1 MAKEYLDKDGLLYV
15 WQKIRSLFA
24 LKTDLDSKVDKVTG
38 KGLSA
43 NDLTDTL
50 KASYDQAVTQVQAL
64 RAEGSQP
71 NTIEVIKLNGT
82 TLTPDTSKTVN
93 IVSSSLSGY
102 GITDAYT
109 KTETNQA
116 IQASIGSLT
125 QLSYQKVDA
134 LPATGSTGVIYLV
147 AHSHGTQD
155 VFDEY
160 IWYSNAF
167 EKIGNTDI
175 DLSGYLLATDL
186 KAITNSDIDSLVG

>member
-50 KASYDQAVTQVQAL
+50 KASYDQTVTQVQTMA
-64 RAEGSQP
+64 SQLGEP
-71 NTIEVIKLNGT
+71 NTIEAIQLNGKA
-82 TLTPDTSKTVN
+82 LTPDTSKTIN

-116 IQASIGSLT
+116 IQAAIGSLT

-175 DLSGYLLATDL
+175 DLSGYLRAADL

>member
-1 MAKEYLDKDGLLYV
+1 MAKEYLDRDGLLYV

-50 KASYDQAVTQVQAL
+50 KASYDQAVTQVQTMA
-64 RAEGSQP
+64 SQLGEP
-71 NTIEVIKLNGT
+71 NTIEAIQLNGKA
-82 TLTPDTSKTVN
+82 LTPDTSKTIN

-116 IQASIGSLT
+116 IQAAIGGLT

-175 DLSGYLLATDL
+175 DLSGYLRAADL

>member
-24 LKTDLDSKVDKVTG
+24 LKTDLDSKVDKVSG

-43 NDLTDTL
+43 NDLTDSL

-64 RAEGSQP
+64 SAEGGQP
-71 NTIEVIKLNGT
+71 NIIEVIKLNGT
-82 TLTPDTSKTVN
+82 TLTPDTSKAVN
-93 IVSSSLSGY
+93 IASSTLAGY
-102 GITDAYT
+102 GIADAYT

-116 IQASIGSLT
+116 IQAAIGSLT

-147 AHSHGTQD
+147 AHSHGTQN

-175 DLSGYLLATDL
+175 DLSGYLLAADL

>member
-50 KASYDQAVTQVQAL
+50 KASYDQAVTQVQTMA
-64 RAEGSQP
+64 SQLGEP
-71 NTIEVIKLNGT
+71 NTIEAIQLNGKA
-82 TLTPDTSKTVN
+82 LTPDTSKTIN

-116 IQASIGSLT
+116 IQAAIGGLT

-147 AHSHGTQD
+147 AHSHGAQD

-175 DLSGYLLATDL
+175 DLSGYLRAADL

>member
-1 MAKEYLDKDGLLYV
+1 MAKQYLDKDGLLYV

-24 LKTDLDSKVDKVTG
+24 LKTDLDSKVDKVSG
-38 KGLSA
+38 KGLST
-43 NDLTDTL
+43 NDLTNAL
-50 KASYDQAVTQVQAL
+50 KASYDQAVTQVQTL
-64 RAEGSQP
+64 RAEGGQP
-71 NTIEVIKLNGT
+71 NTIEAIQLNGT
-82 TLTPDTSKTVN
+82 PLTPDTSKTVN

-102 GITDAYT
+102 GITYT
-109 KTETNQA
+109 KAETNRA
-116 IQASIGSLT
+116 IQTAIGGLT

-155 VFDEY
+155 IFDEY

-175 DLSGYLLATDL
+175 DLSGYLRAADL

>member
-1 MAKEYLDKDGLLYV
+1 M
-15 WQKIRSLFA
+15 
-24 LKTDLDSKVDKVTG
+24 TG

-50 KASYDQAVTQVQAL
+50 KASYDQAVTQVQTMA
-64 RAEGSQP
+64 SQLGEP
-71 NTIEVIKLNGT
+71 NTIEAIQLNGKA
-82 TLTPDTSKTVN
+82 LTPDTSKTIN

-116 IQASIGSLT
+116 IQAAIGGLT

-175 DLSGYLLATDL
+175 DLSGYLRAADL

>member
-50 KASYDQAVTQVQAL
+50 KASYDQAVTQVQTMA
-64 RAEGSQP
+64 SQLGEP
-71 NTIEVIKLNGT
+71 NTIEAIQLNGKA
-82 TLTPDTSKTVN
+82 LTPDTSKTIN

-116 IQASIGSLT
+116 IQAAIGGLT

-175 DLSGYLLATDL
+175 DLSGYLRAADL

>member
-50 KASYDQAVTQVQAL
+50 KASYDQAVTQVQTLTA
-64 RAEGSQP
+64 AGGEP

-109 KTETNQA
+109 KAETNQA
-116 IQASIGSLT
+116 IQAAIGGLT
-125 QLSYQKVDA
+125 QLSYQKVDS

-175 DLSGYLLATDL
+175 DLSGYLLAADL

>member
-50 KASYDQAVTQVQAL
+50 KASYDQTVTQVQAL
-64 RAEGSQP
+64 SAEGGQP

-82 TLTPDTSKTVN
+82 TLTPDTSKAVN
-93 IVSSSLSGY
+93 IASSTLAGY
-102 GITDAYT
+102 GIADAYT

-116 IQASIGSLT
+116 IQTAIGGLT

-134 LPATGSTGVIYLV
+134 LPATGSAGVIYLV

-160 IWYSNAF
+160 IWYSNTF

-175 DLSGYLLATDL
+175 DLSGYLLAADL
-186 KAITNSDIDSLVG
+186 KAITNSDIDSLIG

>member
-24 LKTDLDSKVDKVTG
+24 LKTDLDSKVDKVSG

-43 NDLTDTL
+43 NDLTDSL

-64 RAEGSQP
+64 SAEGGQP

-82 TLTPDTSKTVN
+82 TLNPDASKAVN
-93 IVSSSLSGY
+93 ITSSSLSGY

-116 IQASIGSLT
+116 IQTAIGGLT
-125 QLSYQKVDA
+125 QLSYQKVDT

-147 AHSHGTQD
+147 AHNHGTQD

-160 IWYSNAF
+160 IWYSDAF

-175 DLSGYLLATDL
+175 DLSGYLLAADL

>member
-1 MAKEYLDKDGLLYV
+1 MAKQYLDKDGLLYV

-24 LKTDLDSKVDKVTG
+24 LKTDLDSKVDKVSG

-43 NDLTDTL
+43 NDLTNAL
-50 KASYDQAVTQVQAL
+50 KASYDQAVTQVQTL
-64 RAEGSQP
+64 TAEGGQP
-71 NTIEVIKLNGT
+71 NTIEAIRLNGT
-82 TLTPDTSKTVN
+82 SLTPDTSKTVN

-109 KTETNQA
+109 KAETNQA
-116 IQASIGSLT
+116 IQTAIGGLT

-155 VFDEY
+155 IFDEY
-160 IWYSNAF
+160 IWYANAF

-175 DLSGYLLATDL
+175 DLSGYLLAADL
-186 KAITNSDIDSLVG
+186 KAITNSDIDSLLG